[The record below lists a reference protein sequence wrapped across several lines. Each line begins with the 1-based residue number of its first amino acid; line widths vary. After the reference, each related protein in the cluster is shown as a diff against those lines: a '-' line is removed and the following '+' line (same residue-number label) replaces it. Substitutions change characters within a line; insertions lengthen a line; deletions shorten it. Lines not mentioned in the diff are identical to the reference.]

1 MYVLVTTNI
10 CYCTLYRSG
19 ILNYTGCM
27 DKRMKQY
34 KKENSK
40 AVYKGF
46 KGGINYDCMYAHD
59 LMENEITSEE
69 MTEVFDFT
77 KWCNKVLKKLYRL
90 AGGRYKKCII

>member
-10 CYCTLYRSG
+10 YYCTLYRSW

-77 KWCNKVLKKLYRL
+77 KWCNKVLKK
-90 AGGRYKKCII
+90 IV